1 MIEYVEILKECGI
14 GRRKSEKM
22 AIDLKNSL
30 KKRGMEV
37 KKEELKNRK
46 KKKDIL
52 EINDTYLKEGEEE
65 ILE

>member
-37 KKEELKNRK
+37 KKEEPKTK
-46 KKKDIL
+46 KVKKDIF
-52 EINDTYLKEGEEE
+52 EIDDTYLKKGEEE